1 MPCSRL
7 KPRNNVARLD
17 GKICAWETNGPE
29 REAFVTSLEKQRE
42 RGKERDTESE
52 SEKRKK
58 TYRDLKFVVYNVSFG
73 QDKHNF
79 HRR

>member
-58 TYRDLKFVVYNVSFG
+58 NLPRFKVCGVQCVVWP
-73 QDKHNF
+73 
-79 HRR
+79 R